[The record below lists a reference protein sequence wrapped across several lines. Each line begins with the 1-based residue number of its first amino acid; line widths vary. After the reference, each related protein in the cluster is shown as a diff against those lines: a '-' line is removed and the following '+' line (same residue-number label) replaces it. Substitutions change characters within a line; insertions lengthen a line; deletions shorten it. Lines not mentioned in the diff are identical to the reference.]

1 MERRHECPGKRP
13 IQHGEAHPCALSI
26 KGASLCPH
34 GWSAGTNVRESTP
47 SSTDSPRRGCAKSR
61 RLPACVV
68 PCARRQAKCRAKCQI
83 KCRTSYQTR
92 YQTEHRVPRGPR
104 RRCAGRLSQTER
116 QRRGRQFS
124 SAEAPF
130 RQRAHPCAL
139 WIADRRLLSSAAR
152 GEPALRSLSDRPPRG
167 RRPVRPQARRH
178 GHYAAQPRRGAL
190 PALSR
195 QSPQPP
201 AAAGRRAPRPGSARP
216 PAQPSPECS
225 AADAG
230 GASLLSGG
238 ARGEGG
244 GGRGGPT
251 TAGRCNT
258 RLGAG
263 PVPGAP
269 LVLCDSLP
277 ILFGSPHALAQSP
290 KPDRRTSPTGAE
302 GPAARRP
309 RRDSPQRRAGRR

>member
-1 MERRHECPGKRP
+1 MRGARAKRGDSAAAGSSRQRMRRFVKGRILAPCPSR
-13 IQHGEAHPCALSI
+13 AHPCALSI

-34 GWSAGTNVRESTP
+34 HQGRISVPFPSPTAG
-47 SSTDSPRRGCAKSR
+47 SSGA
-61 RLPACVV
+61 
-68 PCARRQAKCRAKCQI
+68 ARR
-83 KCRTSYQTR
+83 
-92 YQTEHRVPRGPR
+92 
-104 RRCAGRLSQTER
+104 
-116 QRRGRQFS
+116 
-124 SAEAPF
+124 
-130 RQRAHPCAL
+130 
-139 WIADRRLLSSAAR
+139 AR
-152 GEPALRSLSDRPPRG
+152 SSLSPPAPPEVVGPSG
-167 RRPVRPQARRH
+167 RRPAITGVSV
-178 GHYAAQPRRGAL
+178 QPRQGAL
-190 PALSR
+190 PALFALSLHGR
-195 QSPQPP
+195 P

-263 PVPGAP
+263 PAPGAP

-290 KPDRRTSPTGAE
+290 KPDRRTSPTGA
-302 GPAARRP
+302 G
-309 RRDSPQRRAGRR
+309 